1 MNKEELLEYITDHYL
16 ISTDFNGVPSYNMPL
31 FDVADL
37 VELIAEDCVRIL
49 ADDDDDINMHI
60 NRCDCFAEKSEQI
73 KTVQRERS
81 YAVYPTPK
89 HLATLDI
96 REEKPFTEMLAR
108 GAEQFRILYF
118 SVDVLELYVNN
129 PQYTIWDYGYRGS
142 ICVQDWDTAQEDAL
156 HSEYIKDFGVAYP
169 CEEPHDRDR
178 AIAVFLRDLSKL
190 NYEAQCK
197 WRGFLLRN
205 QTEFRVNGGFIRN
218 LMYGDWSTGYWIF
231 DAVLD
236 EIKVINAMCR
246 SIGLPQLFCKE
257 YSREQQE
264 LIGYRI
270 ILIPSLK
277 NYYEFVSALEKIV
290 VNNLNYDTF
299 QKVAPHIKPIER
311 RKEEGSLK
319 GSIEMLEEWFSVN
332 YFSINPYGDEMFR
345 KSISHAFR
353 TIRKIRQIPAHMLYD
368 NKHDKTVYKQQNE
381 LIAAVYYALKDLRMM
396 FSRHPRA
403 SAVVVPDEL
412 QDEANIVIY

>member
-1 MNKEELLEYITDHYL
+1 MNKQDLLKYITNYYL
-16 ISTDFNGVPSYNMPL
+16 KSGDFNGIPIYNLPP
-31 FDVADL
+31 FSTADL
-37 VELIAEDCVRIL
+37 ATLIEEDYVNIL
-49 ADDDDDINMHI
+49 TEMDDINIHI
-60 NRCDCFAEKSEQI
+60 NRYNLFRPKKEQVEI
-73 KTVQRERS
+73 IPKVRDYTI
-81 YAVYPTPK
+81 YPTPK
-89 HLATLDI
+89 HLSKVTI
-96 REEKPFTEMLAR
+96 REEKPFTKMLAR
-108 GAEQFRILYF
+108 GTEQYRVLFF

-129 PQYTIWDYGYRGS
+129 PQYSIWDYGYRGNV
-142 ICVQDWDTAQEDAL
+142 CVNNCDGTQEDPI
-156 HSEYIKDFGVAYP
+156 HSEYIKDFGIAYP
-169 CEEPHDRDR
+169 CEDPRDRDR
-178 AIAVFLRDLSKL
+178 AIGVFLRDLANL

-197 WRGFLLRN
+197 WRGFLLQD
-205 QTEFRVNGGFIRN
+205 QTAFRVNSGFLRN
-218 LMYGDWSTGYWIF
+218 LLVGDWSTGYWIF

-311 RKEEGSLK
+311 RKEGGSLK

-332 YFSINPYGDEMFR
+332 YFSVNPYGDEMFR

-353 TIRKIRQIPAHMLYD
+353 TIRKIRQIPAHILYD

-381 LIAAVYYALKDLRMM
+381 LITAVYYALKDLRMM
-396 FSRHPRA
+396 FSRHPGA
-403 SAVVVPDEL
+403 SAVEVPSEL
-412 QDEANIVIY
+412 QDVTNIVIY

>member
-1 MNKEELLEYITDHYL
+1 MNKKELLKYITDYYVK
-16 ISTDFNGVPSYNMPL
+16 SKEFNGISVYNLPPFNVEDL
-31 FDVADL
+31 AALIDADY
-37 VELIAEDCVRIL
+37 VRVL
-49 ADDDDDINMHI
+49 SENNDINIHI
-60 NRCDCFAEKSEQI
+60 NRNNFFSPKTEQLQAI
-73 KTVQRERS
+73 QSSQKYTI
-81 YAVYPTPK
+81 YPTPK
-89 HLATLDI
+89 HLSKLSI
-96 REEKPFTEMLAR
+96 HEKKPFSEMLAR
-108 GAEQFRILYF
+108 GAEQYRVLYF

-129 PQYTIWDYGYRGS
+129 PQYTIRDDGYRGN
-142 ICVQDWDTAQEDAL
+142 ICIENGDESLDDPI
-156 HSEYIKDFGVAYP
+156 HSEWIKHFGVAYP
-169 CEEPHDRDR
+169 SKEPRDRDR
-178 AIAVFLRDLSKL
+178 AIGVFLRDLSKL

-197 WRGFLLRN
+197 WRGFLLRD

-311 RKEEGSLK
+311 RKEGGSLK

-396 FSRHPRA
+396 FSRHPRS

-412 QDEANIVIY
+412 QDETNIVVY